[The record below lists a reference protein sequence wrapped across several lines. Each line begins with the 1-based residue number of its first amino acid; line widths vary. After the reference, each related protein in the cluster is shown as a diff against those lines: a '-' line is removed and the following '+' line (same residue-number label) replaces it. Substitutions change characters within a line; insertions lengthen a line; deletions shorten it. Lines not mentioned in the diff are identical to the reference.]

1 MRKEIINQHE
11 TLHHHTLTL
20 PTRHLHKRQST
31 RRIRRCASQQSY
43 SRQHPPLERDT
54 STSAIMVNKILFW
67 SGFGENILQSW
78 RNITVSNLL
87 HAGLAVRFWQ
97 LGIEMRPFFQRE
109 NWLIYPIYG
118 GLGASF
124 GYWLQGVEDR
134 QMRYLSETRQRL
146 IEKRKRRA
154 QREGAPEV
162 GTYQQREQE
171 GLHASPRFVVERD
184 ALALPAESVKERTAV
199 DQ

>member
-1 MRKEIINQHE
+1 
-11 TLHHHTLTL
+11 
-20 PTRHLHKRQST
+20 
-31 RRIRRCASQQSY
+31 
-43 SRQHPPLERDT
+43 
-54 STSAIMVNKILFW
+54 MVNKILFW

-184 ALALPAESVKERTAV
+184 ALERLFREHQSDLDRRLRWVGERRAGVGEDVLEEGVEDVEEVVEATEVK
-199 DQ
+199 